1 MAQGSRFVAPRFNGP
16 GIFDPRVPGQAWPPP
31 TQTAAPGMPIRPYIM
46 GNPSED
52 LKLTGPDWPAQPG
65 VGGCCGGM
73 GSEAVTQGE
82 PVGQGGAP
90 LGKMGLV
97 APLVVTLGVI
107 SAVVFFSHRYLK

>member
-1 MAQGSRFVAPRFNGP
+1 MAQGSRFVAPRFHGP

-65 VGGCCGGM
+65 VGSCCGGM
-73 GSEAVTQGE
+73 GSEAEAV
-82 PVGQGGAP
+82 PP
-90 LGKMGLV
+90 GKMGAV
-97 APLVVTLGVI
+97 VPLLVTLGVI
-107 SAVVFFSHRYLK
+107 SAVVFFASRYSE